1 VYIEYPLIPESLAIG
16 RHPLIPRNSLTLLKD
31 FPGVSIQPALRRRS
45 MEFPEGRFE
54 AENPVFDEGGHRDEE
69 KCRKKRQKKEVKHL
83 AWD

>member
-1 VYIEYPLIPESLAIG
+1 
-16 RHPLIPRNSLTLLKD
+16 
-31 FPGVSIQPALRRRS
+31 